1 PQALF
6 DEYGGWES
14 RQVIED
20 FTNYSTTLFKRYGD
34 RVKYWVSLNEQN
46 IFVGMGY
53 GQALHPPKVSDP
65 KRMYAVNHIANLA
78 NASVIK
84 AFHEIVPDG

>member
-1 PQALF
+1 IEPLGTLYHWDIPQALF

-14 RQVIED
+14 SQVIED

-34 RVKYWVSLNEQN
+34 RVKYWVSFNEQN
-46 IFVGMGY
+46 IFFGMGY

-65 KRMYAVNHIANLA
+65 KRMYA
-78 NASVIK
+78 
-84 AFHEIVPDG
+84 